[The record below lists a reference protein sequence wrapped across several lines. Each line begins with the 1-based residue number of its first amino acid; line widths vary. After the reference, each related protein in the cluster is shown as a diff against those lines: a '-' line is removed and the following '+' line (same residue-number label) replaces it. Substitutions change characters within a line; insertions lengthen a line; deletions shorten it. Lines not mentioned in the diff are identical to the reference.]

1 MTSDRWHSY
10 GTLLNGLEANHQRRQ
25 LIARKGADFSSND
38 YLGLSQ
44 SPELRQIALAALERG
59 VAIGSGGSRLLRGN
73 DPEHEALESEAAAFF
88 GAESAV
94 YFPGGFTANAALF
107 ATLPQRGDLVV
118 HDSLIHASAHDGMR
132 SGRAKHVPFAHN
144 NAQAA
149 SDAIQ
154 AWRKAGATGRVW
166 IAVESLYSMDGD
178 QAPLADLK
186 QIADRHDAFLVID
199 EAHATGVL
207 GPDGRGLASDL
218 EGRDNVIT
226 LHTCGKALGAQGG
239 LLCGP
244 KALRDFIVN
253 FSRAF
258 IFATAPSPLMAAV
271 VRGVLALVRDQPQ
284 RRRKLSELV
293 TVANCEL
300 QARCGQP
307 PSHSHILPVILGSN
321 ERAMAVAAALQHRGF
336 DIRGIRPPTVP
347 EGTARLRIALTL
359 HNDAAVVSAML
370 EALAEM
376 LARSTCS
383 KTPST
388 FSGLQ

>member
-1 MTSDRWHSY
+1 M
-10 GTLLNGLEANHQRRQ
+10 
-25 LIARKGADFSSND
+25 
-38 YLGLSQ
+38 
-44 SPELRQIALAALERG
+44 
-59 VAIGSGGSRLLRGN
+59 
-73 DPEHEALESEAAAFF
+73 
-88 GAESAV
+88 
-94 YFPGGFTANAALF
+94 F

-132 SGRAKHVPFAHN
+132 SGRAQHVSFTHN
-144 NAQAA
+144 DAQAA

-154 AWRKAGATGRVW
+154 VWRKAGGTGRVW

-186 QIADRHDAFLVID
+186 QVSDRHDAFLIID

-207 GPDGRGLASDL
+207 GPEGRGLASDL

-271 VRGVLALVRDQPQ
+271 VRGALALVRDQPQ
-284 RRRKLSELV
+284 RRHKLGELV
-293 TVANCEL
+293 TFANRGLEV
-300 QARCGQP
+300 RCGRP
-307 PSHSHILPVILGSN
+307 PSHSHILPGILGSN
-321 ERAMAVAAALQHRGF
+321 ERTMAVAAALQTRGF

-359 HNDAAVVSAML
+359 HNDEASVSTML
-370 EALAEM
+370 DALAEI
-376 LARSTCS
+376 LDRSSFS
-383 KTPST
+383 KSPST
-388 FSGLQ
+388 SSGLQ